1 MVIPDCNLCR
11 GLLHRIEMEASPV
24 SARTEEATR
33 TSPVKMSGLSGEVLD
48 FLGDLAC
55 GYERQASCGQASTS
69 PAATPSTH
77 VGSPLSFQSP
87 DETIPNAEQKQYRSG
102 PTSTLLLSPLTL
114 ALLEAERC
122 AKQIVTCAL
131 FAAVANHNIA
141 NGCVRLQIG

>member
-1 MVIPDCNLCR
+1 
-11 GLLHRIEMEASPV
+11 MEASPA

-48 FLGDLAC
+48 FLGGLAC
-55 GYERQASCGQASTS
+55 GYERQSLCGQASTS

-87 DETIPNAEQKQYRSG
+87 DDEANPSAEQKQDRSG
-102 PTSTLLLSPLTL
+102 PMPALLLSPLTL

-122 AKQIVTCAL
+122 AKKVVMCAL
-131 FAAVANHNIA
+131 FAAVASHHFTNLDLYV
-141 NGCVRLQIG
+141 CT